1 MVSNKMKYLRNKPN
15 LVPRVSPSVINKPW
29 EPFFSKEV
37 NYFTVL
43 GVLSFETIKILI
55 TVPF

>member
-1 MVSNKMKYLRNKPN
+1 MKYLRNKPN

-29 EPFFSKEV
+29 EPFFSKEI

-43 GVLSFETIKILI
+43 GVLSFETIKILM